1 MMDLSRFGIHPEDGR
16 HEEATIYCVALIYN
30 IIHREMS
37 EYLRPYNLSPGK
49 FNVLMVIKHHG
60 KEDGIPQVNI
70 SKHLIV
76 TPSNMTKLIDKLE
89 KEGLVRRAAL
99 AGDRRV
105 NLMKITSKGSALLDK
120 IWKGYQQLLK
130 EKVGLLSTDEQKRL
144 LPLLSRWSETLI

>member
-1 MMDLSRFGIHPEDGR
+1 MDLSRFGIRHEDGR
-16 HEEATIYCVALIYN
+16 YEEATAYCVALIYN
-30 IIHREMS
+30 VLHREIS
-37 EYLRPYNLSPGK
+37 EYLRPYDLSPGK

-70 SKHLIV
+70 SRHLIV

-99 AGDRRV
+99 TGDRRV

-130 EKVGLLSTDEQKRL
+130 EKVGRLSTDEQKRL